1 MTNATKAVY
10 TVGHSTHPVAQFVG
24 LLKKHRVTAVAD
36 VRSAP
41 FSRYNPQFNRDL
53 LAADLASQSIH
64 YVFLGREL
72 GARSEDSACYIDG
85 RVQYD
90 RLARTDLFRTGI
102 DRVVR
107 GTAHH
112 CIALMCAEKDPLEC
126 HRTILVARALTERG
140 IAIRHILAN
149 GTDETHESA
158 MDRLLDLTGLPRQH
172 LFRPKPELIEEA
184 LLIQERRIAYVDENL
199 SSKQDGDLP

>member
-1 MTNATKAVY
+1 MIDATKVVY
-10 TVGHSTHPVAQFVG
+10 TVGHSTQPVDLFVG

-41 FSRYNPQFNRDL
+41 FSRYNPQFNRDM
-53 LAADLASQSIH
+53 LAAELASQSIH

-72 GARSEDSACYIDG
+72 GARSEDSSCYIDG

-107 GTAHH
+107 GMAHH
-112 CIALMCAEKDPLEC
+112 CIALMCAEKEPLEC
-126 HRTILVARALTERG
+126 HRTILVARALAERG

-149 GTDETHESA
+149 GTDETHEAA
-158 MDRLLDLTGLPRQH
+158 MDRLLDVTGLPRQH
-172 LFRPKPELIEEA
+172 LFRPKPELIAEA
-184 LLIQERRIAYVDENL
+184 LHIQGTRIAYVDEHL
-199 SSKQDGDLP
+199 TDKQEEDRP